1 MPGITE
7 AGQRLPYK
15 CFPED
20 WGSPPGRPY
29 SEERADW
36 IREHVKDHMVAQR
49 YRRLAAANG
58 RLLAILRSAEL
69 DGRRECP

>member
-1 MPGITE
+1 MPPSNSFSTSV
-7 AGQRLPYK
+7 
-15 CFPED
+15 FPED

-36 IREHVKDHMVAQR
+36 IRKRVLDHMVTQR